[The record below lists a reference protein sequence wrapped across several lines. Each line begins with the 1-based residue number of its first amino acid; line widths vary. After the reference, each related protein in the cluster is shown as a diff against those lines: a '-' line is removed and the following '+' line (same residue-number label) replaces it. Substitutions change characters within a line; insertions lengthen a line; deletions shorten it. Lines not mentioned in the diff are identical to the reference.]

1 MATGT
6 IIRALDSR
14 LGIVNQEAV
23 HQHLIEETG
32 ITETPE
38 QKNGTLVDRIVDI
51 ADACGDVLFVP
62 LFDLIRLKTGES
74 GLEIVARAISE
85 LPLID
90 REKIMDDL
98 RSI

>member
-23 HQHLIEETG
+23 YQHLIEETG

-38 QKNGTLVDRIVDI
+38 QKNGTLVDRIADI

-62 LFDLIRLKTGES
+62 FFELIRLKNGES
-74 GLEIVARAISE
+74 GLEIVARAIST

-90 REKIMDDL
+90 REKIVGDL